1 MTRSSLYTLGYR
13 TDLEFRRFEG
23 EIIERMLYTVIHT
36 PKNTH
41 YRFGNFV
48 LFHNPP
54 RMGDLQYW
62 TQVFRDEHPE
72 AIHMT
77 FGWDDPK
84 EAGEVQPFIDA
95 GFEFDSSIVM
105 TAQTVHAPSKLNLEC
120 QIRTLEPSDWLA
132 WVDLEVAVNE
142 AQPEADREGSG
153 YRAFV
158 ENQASE
164 FQRIIEAGHGHFWG
178 AFVGDQ
184 LASSLGLFIWGEV
197 GRFQSVV
204 THPDF
209 RRRGL
214 CGTLVYEIS
223 KRGLAQTKTLV
234 MVADPEY
241 VAAGIYESIGF
252 QASEKQFSLDLR
264 RQQQ

>member
-1 MTRSSLYTLGYR
+1 MIRSLGYR

-23 EIIERMLYTVIHT
+23 EVLERPDYTVIRT
-36 PKNTH
+36 PRNPG

-48 LFHNPP
+48 LFKRAPQS
-54 RMGDLQYW
+54 GDLESW
-62 TQVFRDEHPE
+62 SEIFRAEHSG
-72 AIHMT
+72 IKHMT

-84 EAGEVQPFIDA
+84 EVGEVQPFIDA
-95 GFEFDSSIVM
+95 GFEFDTSIVM
-105 TAQTVHAPSKLNLEC
+105 TAQAVQAPPKLNLEC
-120 QIRTLEPSDWLA
+120 QIRTLELGDWPT
-132 WVDLEVAVNE
+132 WVDLEVAVND
-142 AQPEADREGSG
+142 AQPEAEREGSG
-153 YRAFV
+153 YRAYIQ
-158 ENQASE
+158 NRADE
-164 FQRIIEAGHGHFWG
+164 FGRMIEAGHGQFWG

-214 CGTLVYEIS
+214 CGTLVFEVS
-223 KRGLAQTKTLV
+223 KRGLERVKTLV

-241 VAAGIYESIGF
+241 VAAGIYESVGF
-252 QASEKQFSLDLR
+252 RATEKEFSLDLHR
-264 RQQQ
+264 DTSK